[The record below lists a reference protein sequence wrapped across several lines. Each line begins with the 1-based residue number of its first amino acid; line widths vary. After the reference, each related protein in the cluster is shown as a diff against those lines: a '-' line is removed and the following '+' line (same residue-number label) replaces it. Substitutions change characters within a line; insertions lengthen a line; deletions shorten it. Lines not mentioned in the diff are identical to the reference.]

1 MLGTGKG
8 LLDSLVAQG
17 GVKQGFKLG
26 VDIEIR
32 SARSDR
38 NSKFYSY
45 LYPEEIFCTHLA
57 KLDPSDIYLLALYIF
72 IK

>member
-1 MLGTGKG
+1 MLI
-8 LLDSLVAQG
+8 L
-17 GVKQGFKLG
+17 KLG
-26 VDIEIR
+26 VLGAIGIVNFTAIPT
-32 SARSDR
+32 S
-38 NSKFYSY
+38 